1 VPEGTPL
8 RRTQAQVSP
17 IGDALDWQL
26 IEALG
31 NGRREFSV
39 RNVDRTVGGL
49 LSHHVTKNALTVD
62 VRFEL
67 HGSAGQSFGAWL
79 APGIELTLHGDAND
93 YVGKG
98 LSGGVVAVRPPE
110 DAAYR
115 AEESVIVGN
124 TVLYGATSGRAFFRG
139 IAGERFAVR
148 NSGASAVVEGV
159 GDHGCEYMTG
169 GRVVVLGPTGRNFAA
184 GMSGGIAY
192 VLDDDARFVQRCN
205 TQLVGLEAL
214 DDADGEAIQALLAE
228 HVERTGSPV
237 AAALLADWNPLRF
250 VKVIPHDYKRAL
262 AQPDEDVRYH
272 DHPVSAGGVGF
283 VTKESEEAA

>member
-1 VPEGTPL
+1 VH
-8 RRTQAQVSP
+8 
-17 IGDALDWQL
+17 
-26 IEALG
+26 
-31 NGRREFSV
+31 
-39 RNVDRTVGGL
+39 NVDRAVGGL
-49 LSHHVTKNALTVD
+49 LSHHVTKNRLSVN
-62 VRFEL
+62 VQFEF

-79 APGIELTLHGDAND
+79 APGIELTLVGDAND

-110 DAAYR
+110 SAAYR

-169 GRVVVLGPTGRNFAA
+169 GRVVVIGATGRNFAA

-192 VLDDDARFVQRCN
+192 VLDDDLQFAQRCN
-205 TQLVGLEAL
+205 TQLVALEAL
-214 DDADGEAIQALLAE
+214 DGDDEVAVRLLLEE
-228 HVERTGSPV
+228 HCERTGSPV
-237 AAALLADWNPLRF
+237 AQALLEDWDPVRF

-262 AQPDEDVRYH
+262 AE
-272 DHPVSAGGVGF
+272 PVSAGGGGF
-283 VTKESEEAA
+283 FTTETEEAA